1 MKKTTTY
8 LLLFLSMHQWNAQ
21 TVKKLNDPSIVAQEK
36 RAVFESWGD
45 WRPYPKYV
53 LGIQTNFAYAT
64 VWGIW
69 SPSIN
74 QSYKN
79 GADLRPLKADGNEVQ
94 RLAGLKLE
102 ESKAEQIKAE
112 SDTIYKRN
120 IQDLAH
126 WTSLTVDAD
135 PLWLLYY
142 KTMLSPLKEF
152 PDDPKTASDWGI
164 SDPEVFKIME
174 WSGQI
179 SRLKEQLDLLKEK
192 YSMSRT
198 MDMPRGKR
206 FLMYH
211 ETLIG
216 WRKLLGTIK
225 NHDRKTSLLMTY
237 HKKVQD
243 IKETFRPQS
252 DREIV
257 ADIMNTYKNQ
267 F

>member
-1 MKKTTTY
+1 MKKTITY
-8 LLLFLSMHQWNAQ
+8 LLLFLSFHQGNAQ
-21 TVKKLNDPSIVAQEK
+21 TVKRIYDPSIVAQEK
-36 RAVFESWGD
+36 RAVFEKWGD
-45 WRPYPKYV
+45 WRPYPKYF

-69 SPSIN
+69 APKIN
-74 QSYKN
+74 RDYKD
-79 GADLRPLKADGNEVQ
+79 GDDLRPLKVNGTETQ
-94 RLAGLKLE
+94 RLAGVKLE
-102 ESKAEQIKAE
+102 EKKAEQIKTE
-112 SDTIYKRN
+112 NDTIYKRN

-142 KTMLSPLKEF
+142 KTMLKPLKEF
-152 PDDPKTASDWGI
+152 PDNPQTANDWGI
-164 SDPEVFKIME
+164 LDPEVFTIME
-174 WSGQI
+174 WSGQLL
-179 SRLKEQLDLLKEK
+179 RLKEQLDFLKEK
-192 YSMSRT
+192 YVMSRT

-211 ETLIG
+211 EILIG

-225 NHDRKTSLLMTY
+225 SHDRKTSLLMTY
-237 HKKVQD
+237 HKKIKD
-243 IKETFRPQS
+243 IKETFRPQN

-257 ADIMNTYKNQ
+257 AGIMSTYKYQ